1 MWREILESPIGRIYV
16 EADEEGI
23 TGVGTMRELGEIET
37 GKILGVQEDN
47 YDNADNVTNV
57 SDFLRSLH
65 LSKNADKK
73 SAALVKEACRQLTE
87 YFAGK
92 RTAFD
97 IPLHEKGTAFQKQ
110 VWQALR
116 EIPYGETRSYGQ
128 IAERIGN
135 PKASRAV
142 GMANHHNPILIITP
156 CHRVIGADG
165 RLTGFGSG
173 LPAKQALLEIEG
185 IHSFTPLRQSP
196 SGRR

>member
-23 TGVGTMRELGEIET
+23 TGVGTVGEPGEIET
-37 GKILGVQEDN
+37 GKIVEIHESDHDNTED
-47 YDNADNVTNV
+47 VTSV
-57 SDFLRSLH
+57 SESLRLLH

-73 SAALVKEACRQLTE
+73 SVSLVKEACRQLTE
-87 YFAGK
+87 YFVGK

-97 IPLHEKGTAFQKQ
+97 IPLHEKGTAFQKR

-128 IAERIGN
+128 IAERVGN
-135 PKASRAV
+135 PKAARAV

-165 RLTGFGSG
+165 SLTGFGSG

-185 IHSFTPLRQSP
+185 IHGFTPLKQSP